1 MHKREAELFSGELPT
16 SHASEINLQLPKGTN
31 HYWVVKALLTRDKNN
46 TSPRSKR
53 FVIESKGK
61 NPGREHTPPQYLTN
75 ENLEKLAIVL
85 AFRALQ
91 VHPK

>member
-1 MHKREAELFSGELPT
+1 MHKREAELFSCALPT
-16 SHASEINLQLPKGTN
+16 SQASEIYNCLRAQITARVL
-31 HYWVVKALLTRDKNN
+31 KALLTRGKNN
-46 TSPRSKR
+46 TSPRSKG

-61 NPGREHTPPQYLTN
+61 NPGRENTPPQYLTN